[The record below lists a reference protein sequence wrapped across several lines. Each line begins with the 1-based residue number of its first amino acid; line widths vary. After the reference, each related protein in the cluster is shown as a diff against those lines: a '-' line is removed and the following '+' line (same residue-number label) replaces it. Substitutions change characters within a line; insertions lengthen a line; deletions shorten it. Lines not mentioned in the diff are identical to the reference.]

1 MNYKI
6 AEIEGIGKSYAGK
19 LEKAGVSTTGGLLK
33 RGATKKGRKELA
45 ETTGISEKLIL
56 TWCNNADLMRIKGV
70 GKQFAE
76 LLEEAGVD
84 TIKELRTRNVAN
96 LAAKMKE
103 VNEKKNISRTSPAAS
118 MVQRWVD
125 EAKGMEPSISY

>member
-1 MNYKI
+1 MNYRI
-6 AEIEGIGKSYAGK
+6 AEIEGIGGKYAAK
-19 LEKAGVSTTGGLLK
+19 LETAGVTTTGALLK
-33 RGATKKGRKELA
+33 KGAKPKGRKDLA
-45 ETTGISEKLIL
+45 AATGISEKLIL
-56 TWCNNADLMRIKGV
+56 TWCNNADLMRISGV

-96 LAAKMKE
+96 LAAKMKQ
-103 VNEKKNISRTSPAAS
+103 VNAAKNISRTSPSES

-125 EAKGMEPSISY
+125 QAKGMQPSISY